1 MTIYG
6 CTSLVWDIELT
17 WEKDDLLSF
26 RHSFIFESPH
36 PVHEYTMRIPN
47 KSTSRDTC
55 SASALSYLGV
65 DHLSR
70 YRKKICGEQEKLQG
84 KKF

>member
-1 MTIYG
+1 MTFYLSD
-6 CTSLVWDIELT
+6 TDLVGNP
-17 WEKDDLLSF
+17 
-26 RHSFIFESPH
+26 HSILVH

-65 DHLSR
+65 DHFSR
-70 YRKKICGEQEKLQG
+70 YRAKIYGEQEKLQG